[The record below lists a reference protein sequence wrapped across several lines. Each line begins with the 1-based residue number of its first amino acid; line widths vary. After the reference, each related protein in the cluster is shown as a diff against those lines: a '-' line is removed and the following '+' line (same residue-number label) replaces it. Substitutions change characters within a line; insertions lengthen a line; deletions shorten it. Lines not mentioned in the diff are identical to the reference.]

1 MRVFITGV
9 SGVGK
14 TTVTQELARR
24 GFTAYD
30 TDEIPGLARLELRA
44 TGEPVDWPTGQIDW
58 GKYAWNIIPEVLEEI
73 LSQEENIFLSGVCGN
88 QDLFYNKFGKL
99 IVLTVDPET
108 HLHRMRSRPYRGSN
122 DDEIN
127 IQQRVAKYE
136 VMLQR
141 FLDSG
146 FIPVDN
152 SDTAAKTAD
161 NILRIIN
168 E

>member
-1 MRVFITGV
+1 MKVYITGL

-14 TTVTQELARR
+14 TTVTQELTRR

-30 TDEIPGLARLELRA
+30 TDEVPGLARLELRE
-44 TGEPVDWPTGQIDW
+44 TGQPVDWPTGHIDW
-58 GKYAWNIIPEVLEEI
+58 GKYAWNITPEILEET
-73 LSQEENIFLSGVCGN
+73 LSQDETMFLSGVCGN
-88 QDLFYNKFGKL
+88 QDEFYNMFGKL
-99 IVLTVDPET
+99 IVVTVDSET

-127 IQQRVAKYE
+127 IQQRVAKYD
-136 VMLQR
+136 VMLQK

-152 SDTAAKTAD
+152 SDTAAKTVD
-161 NILRIIN
+161 NILRIIK